1 MKITISH
8 EDIQTMA
15 LFEKM
20 AKTVVVD
27 YYKNTEDG
35 DELIFVVKCRSLSD
49 VVGPQG
55 KRIKEIQSR
64 FGRDIKVFKY
74 SSEIKEFAENV
85 LPVPLKSFEISEKGG
100 KKTVKISVEQKD
112 KSLAIGRGGKT
123 IKNAATLLKRIFGIE
138 DLKLL

>member
-1 MKITISH
+1 MSVKISQ

-20 AKTVVVD
+20 AKTNVVD
-27 YYKNTEDG
+27 YYKSD
-35 DELIFVVKCRSLSD
+35 DELNFVVECRNLSD

-55 KRIKEIQSR
+55 KYIKEIQSR
-64 FGRDIKVFKY
+64 FGHNIKVFKY
-74 SSEIKEFAENV
+74 SPEIKEFTENV

-100 KKTVKISVEQKD
+100 KKAIKISVEQKD

-123 IKNAATLLKRIFGIE
+123 IKNASTLLKRIFGIDE
-138 DLKLL
+138 VKLM